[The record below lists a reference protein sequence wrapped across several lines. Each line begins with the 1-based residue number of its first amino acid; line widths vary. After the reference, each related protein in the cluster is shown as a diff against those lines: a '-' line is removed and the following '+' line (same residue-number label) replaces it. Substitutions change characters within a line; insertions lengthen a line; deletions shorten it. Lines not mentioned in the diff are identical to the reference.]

1 MHYMWHV
8 KERQRVL
15 GFAQSPKGMVRPFIE
30 MSPMIGKDRGR
41 LKEEIDRFLFS
52 YKYEIEKSE

>member
-1 MHYMWHV
+1 M